1 MPGGFRSFAND
12 INSKGPGRSIMPTY
26 DNFKQDFKGSPG
38 KVRKPQKDSNQGDM
52 FNTSAN
58 KNERTKDDM
67 AASASEGQQWE
78 KYFYDL
84 NQKVK
89 SQRETIRNM
98 DDKQSKFR

>member
-1 MPGGFRSFAND
+1 
-12 INSKGPGRSIMPTY
+12 
-26 DNFKQDFKGSPG
+26 
-38 KVRKPQKDSNQGDM
+38 M

-89 SQRETIRNM
+89 SQRETIKNM